1 MCIRDS
7 ITKGLGAAAELCDL
21 EALRAAGASAFSND
35 GLCIRHAQKT
45 RHTARGS
52 GTAAGENILL
62 GGKTGIAQVDVHV
75 HQSGGGAQ
83 AALTVDDLRVAH
95 LRCV

>member
-1 MCIRDS
+1 MY
-7 ITKGLGAAAELCDL
+7 TMM
-21 EALRAAGASAFSND
+21 EAIQATTA
-35 GLCIRHAQKT
+35 
-45 RHTARGS
+45 TARGS

-95 LRCV
+95 LNPLPDSADHALLQKDIGDGSVPLGGGIIDLDVLQ